1 MIASGACLSR
11 DIKAACLGIY
21 VRVALQATSLGALT
35 QDTSQVRRRRANS
48 CVTAGEWSRP
58 DMGKAQADAAFEEC
72 CGTCRLPTSAALLCK
87 LGREDCSRKSLPPE
101 YWLEDDCARTGGT
114 KLADVRWRG
123 VLSKYKLDGWQTAA
137 SIFRAMLK
145 LLVEP
150 DATHHNAVLSAC
162 VVGRGWQQSG
172 AVFEGMSQQSLEPD
186 IVSLTTLAGLATRGS
201 WVSALNLL
209 SFTRELQV
217 DRIICCE
224 VLKSYKKSSKWTLS
238 LRSLARMSESYLR
251 IDSVSCSHFMN
262 TTSRWLVALQAI
274 SWFQLPQGKAG
285 LLPFNILQNSYSST
299 EWESAA
305 AGLDHACH
313 SRLCPD
319 EISFCVSLKKQ
330 CWLLVAGA
338 FALLHKML
346 SQEVRPNINCYNC
359 LVHVSSSNWPV
370 VLKILLCVQQQLIL
384 PDTVTLNTCVGSIGA
399 ASGNTWALPLVL
411 VEAAGVQRATIRTL
425 HQRCDEVLQESWALE
440 AFTEPVVSFRR
451 SERLHCVQYSYG
463 YLRSCVLLADGA
475 ISYRSLHASH
485 FAPDDISFNTAIS
498 SCEKGETA
506 NSGSVDSPSGGNCLA
521 VWFKQVDNGDMERS
535 IHPGSH
541 YRHLNTVWQS
551 IADTGIYDMVAAESS
566 GGAAAQALRALRR
579 AAQLHTERRG
589 TVTAKPGKI
598 VQSAPRAIRGR
609 GTGAAQTDVASQH
622 SQLSAT
628 QPASQL
634 PLSQSET
641 VPGWEQFGS
650 QREAWA
656 SMSTQTPSHFPPS
669 STDASQHGSQ
679 DGRDCPASCQW
690 VFKSASRVTPTYF
703 GVGAVGVGAASA
715 CLSRHGASLWSR
727 TTCADAEK
735 RPAWQHPPPAVP
747 TMKERW
753 NGKSPAR
760 EKGPSFWRSHGN
772 GQGRYASTRGAKE
785 DHLARSGTPRAS
797 FAEAP
802 SDAVPSSMLSE
813 TLSSQR
819 LPGRSLEEQT
829 ERASC
834 LQAVGLAVTQGPV
847 ATAMVLSASCSS
859 YDHGVSTKMASAITA
874 EAADRASLP
883 CVSLTAFVAPVA
895 ARSDTTVFVVRF
907 AKSCRIPRCEWAGSR
922 RWKLM
927 LVTQGNMH

>member
-1 MIASGACLSR
+1 MCLAPASTRALAVPDPRAPAAVDSRCLFKSSR
-11 DIKAACLGIY
+11 
-21 VRVALQATSLGALT
+21 V
-35 QDTSQVRRRRANS
+35 
-48 CVTAGEWSRP
+48 
-58 DMGKAQADAAFEEC
+58 DAALAVF
-72 CGTCRLPTSAALLCK
+72 
-87 LGREDCSRKSLPPE
+87 
-101 YWLEDDCARTGGT
+101 RTGGT

-411 VEAAGVQRATIRTL
+411 VEAAGVQRDSITWLSLLEPLAWTRAVHFLRSMPVEQVRPSAHCTSAVTKSCKNLGLWRLSLSLLSHSADRSDCTACSTATATCAAASCWQMALYLTGIERWGLQQDNVSLNSCASVLEKNHAWSYVICLLEHIRTR
-425 HQRCDEVLQESWALE
+425 QVKISQESHR
-440 AFTEPVVSFRR
+440 P
-451 SERLHCVQYSYG
+451 
-463 YLRSCVLLADGA
+463 A
-475 ISYRSLHASH
+475 ISACGISVCWVQALACWENLQVSSRPDIASCNVALSIYERRGSLLWRSTLELWRSLHASH

-498 SCEKGETA
+498 C
-506 NSGSVDSPSGGNCLA
+506 SVALSKISPPGGL
-521 VWFKQVDNGDMERS
+521 
-535 IHPGSH
+535 
-541 YRHLNTVWQS
+541 
-551 IADTGIYDMVAAESS
+551 
-566 GGAAAQALRALRR
+566 
-579 AAQLHTERRG
+579 
-589 TVTAKPGKI
+589 
-598 VQSAPRAIRGR
+598 
-609 GTGAAQTDVASQH
+609 
-622 SQLSAT
+622 
-628 QPASQL
+628 
-634 PLSQSET
+634 
-641 VPGWEQFGS
+641 
-650 QREAWA
+650 
-656 SMSTQTPSHFPPS
+656 
-669 STDASQHGSQ
+669 
-679 DGRDCPASCQW
+679 
-690 VFKSASRVTPTYF
+690 
-703 GVGAVGVGAASA
+703 
-715 CLSRHGASLWSR
+715 
-727 TTCADAEK
+727 
-735 RPAWQHPPPAVP
+735 
-747 TMKERW
+747 
-753 NGKSPAR
+753 
-760 EKGPSFWRSHGN
+760 
-772 GQGRYASTRGAKE
+772 
-785 DHLARSGTPRAS
+785 
-797 FAEAP
+797 
-802 SDAVPSSMLSE
+802 
-813 TLSSQR
+813 
-819 LPGRSLEEQT
+819 
-829 ERASC
+829 
-834 LQAVGLAVTQGPV
+834 
-847 ATAMVLSASCSS
+847 
-859 YDHGVSTKMASAITA
+859 
-874 EAADRASLP
+874 
-883 CVSLTAFVAPVA
+883 
-895 ARSDTTVFVVRF
+895 
-907 AKSCRIPRCEWAGSR
+907 
-922 RWKLM
+922 
-927 LVTQGNMH
+927 